1 MGTQL
6 QSGQREEAKIE
17 VLTDLT
23 EAIGVLA
30 AAFSVEK
37 AVREV
42 FKMDQQHLRMLYR
55 IWVPT
60 LLKNLGSIVFGIR
73 DGKGLAGVAVCQG
86 PGPEPPFW
94 KMTVNGLPMLWRLG
108 LRRCLLLSR
117 LDSDFRLHSPLRPAH
132 IRLAILG
139 TRPDAFHRGYGSA
152 LLKRVSEHTLSCG
165 FTKVYLE
172 ADSEGRPKRLYQKHG
187 YKTVDQFKSVAGP
200 IDIMVK
206 NL

>member
-1 MGTQL
+1 M
-6 QSGQREEAKIE
+6 SEPPKEVE

-23 EAIGVLA
+23 EAVDVLA

-42 FKMDQQHLRMLYR
+42 FKMDQQHLRMLYKM
-55 IWVPT
+55 WVPT

-73 DGKGLAGVAVCQG
+73 DGKGLASVAVCQG
-86 PGPEPPFW
+86 PGPEPPLW
-94 KMTVNGLPMLWRLG
+94 RMTIKGLPMLWRLG

-117 LDSDFRLHSPLRPAH
+117 LDSDFRHFSPLRPAH
-132 IRLAILG
+132 IRLVILG
-139 TRPDAFHRGYGSA
+139 TRPDAFRRGYGGA
-152 LLKRVSEHTLSCG
+152 LLKRVNEHALSCG

-172 ADSEGRPKRLYQKHG
+172 ADSEGRPKRLYQRHG
-187 YKTVDQFKSVAGP
+187 YKTIDQFKSVAGP

-206 NL
+206 YL